1 MGPDMA
7 MLLLE
12 QAFEIPGVAGHEG
25 FLTRLREACARHVPE
40 GLLPVRFVVTATT
53 PFAYHCEYGAISG
66 LAESSRPAINSVF
79 KFRRRLIENT
89 QQFNVVLL
97 VPTGIGAEI
106 GGHAG
111 DAGPVARMLAEVSD
125 TLVLHPNVVNA
136 SDLNEMPQNALYVEG
151 SVITRLLMGTVGL
164 QPVRSN
170 RVLVVID
177 AHRDQLF
184 VNAAVNAVSGARAA
198 YGLSCPEVVCL
209 DPPVKLRARYAPSG
223 RAAGRVEEMEGLC
236 ELLDDRAGQYDA
248 VALSSVV
255 DVPHEFHQGYFDA
268 GGRMVNPWGGVEAML
283 THALSSMYDI
293 PTAHSPMFESREIAN
308 MDPGIVDP
316 RMAAEAVSATFL
328 QCTLKGLQRSP
339 RIVTDE
345 QAMNRPGVFTAA
357 DISSLVIPDGCLG
370 LPTVAAL
377 EQGIPVIAVHENR
390 NLMKNDLS
398 RLPWAPGQFHRVGNY
413 WEAVGV
419 IAAMRAGVDP
429 ASVRRPLAETVVSK
443 FAASGSEPESEAL
456 RNSQQMKGHLASVV
470 GDS

>member
-12 QAFEIPGVAGHEG
+12 EGFEFRAVAGHEG
-25 FLTRLREACARHVPE
+25 LLTHLRQACARHIPE
-40 GLLPVRFVVTATT
+40 GLVPVRFVVTATT
-53 PFAYHCEYGAISG
+53 ASGYQCEFGVVSG
-66 LAESSRPAINSVF
+66 LAESGRSPINSVF
-79 KFRRRLIENT
+79 EFRHRLIENT
-89 QQFNVVLL
+89 QQFNIVLL

-151 SVITRLLMGTVGL
+151 SVVTRLLMGTVGL

-209 DPPVKLRARYAPSG
+209 DPPVKLRARYSPSG

-236 ELLDDRAGQYDA
+236 GLLEERMGQYDA
-248 VALSSVV
+248 VALSSVI

-268 GGRMVNPWGGVEAML
+268 GGEMVNPWGGVEAML

-339 RIVTDE
+339 RIVTDAH
-345 QAMNRPGVFTAA
+345 AMNRPGVFTAA
-357 DISSLVIPDGCLG
+357 DISCLVIPDGCLG
-370 LPTVAAL
+370 LPTLAAL
-377 EQGIPVIAVHENR
+377 EQGIAVIAVHENR

-398 RLPWAPGQFHRVGNY
+398 SLPWAPGQFHRVGNY

-419 IAAMRAGVDP
+419 IAAMRAGIDP
-429 ASVRRPLAETVVSK
+429 ASVRRPLAETFVSK
-443 FAASGSEPESEAL
+443 FAASRSEPESEAL
-456 RNSQQMKGHLASVV
+456 RAASR
-470 GDS
+470 

>member
-1 MGPDMA
+1 MGSDMA
-7 MLLLE
+7 MLLHE
-12 QAFEIPGVAGHEG
+12 EGFEFRAVAGHRKL
-25 FLTRLREACARHVPE
+25 LTYLQQVCARHIPKD
-40 GLLPVRFVVTATT
+40 LIPVRFVVTTT
-53 PFAYHCEYGAISG
+53 DASSYQCEFGVISD
-66 LAESSRPAINSVF
+66 LAESAQSPINSIF
-79 KFRRRLIENT
+79 EFRRRLAENT

-125 TLVLHPNVVNA
+125 TLILHPNVVNA

-151 SVITRLLMGTVGL
+151 SVVTRLLMGTVGL

-177 AHRDQLF
+177 DHRDELF

-223 RAAGRVEEMEGLC
+223 RAAGRVEEIEGLC
-236 ELLDDRAGQYDA
+236 RLLEERLGQYDA
-248 VALSSVV
+248 VALSSVI

-268 GGRMVNPWGGVEAML
+268 GGEMINPWGGVEAML
-283 THALSSMYDI
+283 THTLSSLYNI

-339 RIVTDE
+339 RIITDA
-345 QAMNRPGVFTAA
+345 QAMNRPGVFTAS
-357 DISSLVIPDGCLG
+357 DISCLVIPDGCLG
-370 LPTVAAL
+370 LPTLAAL
-377 EQGIPVIAVHENR
+377 EQGIAVIAVHENR

-398 RLPWAPGQFHRVGNY
+398 SLPWAPGQFHQVGNY

-419 IAAMRAGVDP
+419 IAAIRAGIDP
-429 ASVRRPLAETVVSK
+429 AAVRRPLVATFVSK
-443 FAASGSEPESEAL
+443 YEASRSEPESKAL
-456 RNSQQMKGHLASVV
+456 RATRR
-470 GDS
+470 